1 MKTTSLIVLT
11 MSWAALMP
19 ATGSAT
25 PSSTASQRSSPEASV
40 SPARGHPGDAGRADV
55 SDDGKHLADRSTSG
69 LHPERHRAS
78 TPNHAPSRAGL
89 TSANR
94 PKQLPNNRQRSPRGN
109 ATNLE
114 GSGSSRD
121 AGKGGLMP
129 GETARNTL
137 ASRTSSAVWTRG
149 PSLNVVQHRGTG
161 PAVLSGSVNADRRNN
176 GAINGTRMNRKP

>member
-1 MKTTSLIVLT
+1 MKTTCLLFLT

-19 ATGSAT
+19 ATGYAT

-40 SPARGHPGDAGRADV
+40 STASGHPGDAGRADV
-55 SDDGKHLADRSTSG
+55 SDDGKHLADRSASG
-69 LHPERHRAS
+69 LHPEQHRTS
-78 TPNHAPSRAGL
+78 TTNHAPSRAGL

-109 ATNLE
+109 AMNLE

-129 GETARNTL
+129 GETVHNAL
-137 ASRTSSAVWTRG
+137 ASRTSSDVWTGRH
-149 PSLNVVQHRGTG
+149 SLNVVHHRGAN
-161 PAVLSGSVNADRRNN
+161 PAVVAGSVNSDRRNN